1 MPAQVLYNSPLF
13 NKSATVAR
21 LMGDRWYIL
30 SAKHGLLSP
39 SQVIEPYD
47 ETLNEMPKS
56 ERLRWAEGVL
66 AHLLTLTKCQ
76 DTVVFLAGKRYR
88 EFIAPELQREGYSVD
103 IPMEGMAIGKQLS
116 WLNRAITRAEAE
128 V

>member
-1 MPAQVLYNSPLF
+1 M
-13 NKSATVAR
+13 AR

-47 ETLNEMPKS
+47 ETLNEMRKS
-56 ERLRWAEGVL
+56 ERLLWAEGVL
-66 AHLLTLTKCQ
+66 THLLTLTKCQ

-88 EFIAPELQREGYSVD
+88 EFIAPELRREGYSVD
-103 IPMEGMAIGKQLS
+103 IPMEGMPIGKQLS
-116 WLNRAITRAEAE
+116 WINKTLARARPEA
-128 V
+128 